1 MRTFPKRCDDFV
13 TYIALITN
21 NGEPSC
27 YQEAIKVSK
36 SSKWTLAMN
45 EEMDALENNK
55 TWDLVELLMKKDL
68 LVASG
73 STS

>member
-13 TYIALITN
+13 TYVSLITN
-21 NGEPSC
+21 DGEPSC
-27 YQEAIKVSK
+27 YQEAIKVCK
-36 SSKWTLAMN
+36 SSKRTLAMK

-55 TWDLVELLMKKDL
+55 TWDMVELPKTKKL